1 MDELQELFGEEALSY
16 ADFAAKI
23 NERGIK
29 LANIKA
35 GGYVDKGKYDKLA
48 GEYAKY
54 KQENDVS
61 KYADYDS
68 IKAELETLKAE
79 KADAE
84 LAKEVAEAN
93 VDTKF
98 QRFVMSEVKPLVTEQ
113 KDFKT
118 CLAEY
123 LKANPQFMVNTQRQG
138 VFQRGS
144 QPNFDDGG
152 ASGAPST
159 NKKMNEI
166 LRGARNKS

>member
-1 MDELQELFGEEALSY
+1 MDELQEIFGDGALSY
-16 ADFAAKI
+16 ADFSAKL
-23 NERGIK
+23 NEHGIK

-61 KYADYDS
+61 KYADYDT
-68 IKAELETLKAE
+68 IKTELEQLKAE

-93 VDTKF
+93 VDAKF
-98 QRFVMSEVKPLVTEQ
+98 QRFVTSEVKALVTEK
-113 KDFKT
+113 KDFKA

-123 LKANPQFMVNTQRQG
+123 LKENPQFIVNTQRQG
-138 VFQRGS
+138 VFQKGS
-144 QPNFDDGG
+144 QPNFDDGDKG
-152 ASGAPST
+152 GAPST

-166 LRGARNKS
+166 LRGVRKQ

>member
-1 MDELQELFGEEALSY
+1 MDELQELFGDGTLSY
-16 ADFAAKI
+16 SDFTEKL
-23 NERGIK
+23 NEHGIK

-48 GEYAKY
+48 GEFAKY
-54 KQENDVS
+54 KTENDVS

-68 IKAELETLKAE
+68 IKTELEQLKAE

-84 LAKEVAEAN
+84 RVQEVATAG
-93 VDTKF
+93 VDVKF
-98 QRFVMSEVKPLVTEQ
+98 QKFVMSEVKSRVTEE

-123 LKANPQFMVNTQRQG
+123 VKENQQFVVAPYRQN

-144 QPNFDDGG
+144 QANIEGEG
-152 ASGAPST
+152 KSSQNST
-159 NKKMNEI
+159 SKKMNEI
-166 LRGARNKS
+166 LRGVRKQ